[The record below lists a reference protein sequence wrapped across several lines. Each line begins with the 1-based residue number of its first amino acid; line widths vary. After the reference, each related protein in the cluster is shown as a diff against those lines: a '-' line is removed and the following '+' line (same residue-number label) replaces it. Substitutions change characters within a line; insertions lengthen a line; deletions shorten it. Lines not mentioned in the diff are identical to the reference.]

1 MKCVE
6 FEEMISLYID
16 NMLDEKH
23 NEEVRKHMDVCVECR
38 ELYEALL
45 FNVNMCEELPMVE
58 LPENFH
64 VELHEK
70 LIQAKEEI
78 DFEPIKESKVIKLR
92 DKFKRRW
99 KVYSSVAALFI
110 VLLGSMAN
118 MGSLDKMEMDEESA
132 KLAPAEMSMDMA
144 DSAPNMALKIENDAS
159 NWDGNGVA
167 EFSVE
172 KAEMKT
178 EERAV
183 GVKNYGLSAKSESR
197 VNKVAIDNQKII
209 KNTHMNISVSD
220 FNNAYDNL
228 NKKTRDL
235 MGYMEFSNIYDIHN
249 NLKAG
254 SFTIRIPKANSEEM
268 IEFTKTL
275 GKVNNI
281 ESNAQN
287 VTAQYYDTENRVK
300 NLKVQEDRLRSI
312 MEKATKVED
321 ILQIERE
328 LNRVRMEIDSLE
340 GRIKNWDNLVE
351 YTTLSLEV
359 REMKNKENK
368 IEPIDK
374 SIGQRA
380 KEGFISSINNIVNKI
395 EYLLVKVI
403 SNIPNLVLV
412 GTVLGGVYLLYKRFK
427 K

>member
-16 NMLDEKH
+16 NMLDEKQ
-23 NEEVRKHMDVCVECR
+23 NEEVRKHMDLCSECR
-38 ELYEALL
+38 ELYEALQ
-45 FNVNMCEELPMVE
+45 FNVNMCEELPMIE

-64 VELHEK
+64 KELYEK
-70 LIQAKEEI
+70 LVEAKEET
-78 DFEPIKESKVIKLR
+78 DFEPVKESKVIKLR
-92 DKFKRRW
+92 DRFKRRW

-118 MGSLDKMEMDEESA
+118 MGSLDKGEMMEESIESV
-132 KLAPAEMSMDMA
+132 PEMSMDRA
-144 DSAPNMALKIENDAS
+144 QSAPNLMMAGEPEMAKT
-159 NWDGNGVA
+159 
-167 EFSVE
+167 
-172 KAEMKT
+172 EMKVK
-178 EERAV
+178 ERGMDDKSY
-183 GVKNYGLSAKSESR
+183 GVLHEGQSR
-197 VNKVAIDNQKII
+197 VNPVAIENQKII
-209 KNTHMNISVSD
+209 KNTYMSISVSD
-220 FNNAYDNL
+220 FNGVYDNIN
-228 NKKTRDL
+228 NKTKEL
-235 MGYMEFSNIYDIHN
+235 MGYMEFSNIYDIHD

-254 SFTIRIPKANSEEM
+254 NFTIRIPKANSEEM
-268 IEFTKTL
+268 IEFTKNL

-287 VTAQYYDTENRVK
+287 VTNQYYDTENKIK
-300 NLKVQEDRLRSI
+300 NKKVQEERLRSI

-340 GRIKNWDNLVE
+340 GTIKNWDNGVA
-351 YTTLSLEV
+351 YSTITLEV

-374 SIGQRA
+374 TLWQRA
-380 KEGFISSINNIVNKI
+380 KEGFIGSINNIVNKI

-403 SNIPNLVLV
+403 SNIPNLILV
-412 GTVLGGVYLLYKRFK
+412 GTIVGGVYLLYRRFK